1 MRRGRAYDYFN
12 DVMKTAIPT
21 RQESGEWVYADE
33 FGRTRDELL
42 MEYVERQ
49 NELDSIAS
57 VYQTADKIITGEDIS
72 VSVTA
77 DTEMKTTAMNN
88 GKDIIY
94 NASLIEDLDSETIT
108 SLHGTNYH
116 EVAHILFSPRAGS
129 TLGQFAKEQKVI
141 RSFNMLEEARIENL
155 MIAKYPSTR
164 LFLETAITSY
174 LLKDDPSEWG
184 EAFPILTGRKY
195 VDVDIRQAVADKFI
209 NKYGVDVAQRVQD
222 IVHAYSSLVFPTD
235 FTKAKDLLTM
245 FADIVGR
252 DTEQT
257 DMKSGEH
264 GERMVGAKGRPAS
277 AKEQARLQKRA
288 EQSQEPTELLQK
300 GQGVGGNST
309 EENTDTKQYTQDDER
324 IAKKLNERMNEI
336 KNDSAV
342 KREVSETRKAISGNE
357 DIKSIIKKAE
367 LLEMTPSQV
376 AVSYARRFGTELERL
391 VRNNDPMWDSR
402 TPSGKLN
409 ISRTMNPDVNSIGEM
424 FDQWNIGNDNSD
436 IEAVML
442 LDNSGSMGGYMTE
455 VCQNAWIIKRG
466 VETIEGSVS
475 VFAFDHESK
484 KIYDKT
490 ERALPR
496 KFRYINSR
504 GNTAPF
510 RTLIEAERILTASDK
525 SIKILFMLT
534 DGDWS
539 DNEECDKVIKR
550 LNQLGVLT
558 CLVFLS
564 DYTRWQDI
572 INASKDPSN
581 ENHVYYSRKIS
592 EWRHGVKV
600 FRAVTK
606 PRDVLDVANDLVTS
620 TLERKG

>member
-490 ERALPR
+490 ERALPS

>member
-1 MRRGRAYDYFN
+1 MPRGRAYDYFN
-12 DVMKTAIPT
+12 DVVKTAIPT

-264 GERMVGAKGRPAS
+264 GERMVGAKGRPAG

-490 ERALPR
+490 EPALPR

>member
-1 MRRGRAYDYFN
+1 MPRGRAYDYFN

-21 RQESGEWVYADE
+21 RQESGEWIYADE

-264 GERMVGAKGRPAS
+264 GERMVGANGRPAS

-490 ERALPR
+490 ERALPS

-592 EWRHGVKV
+592 EWRHGVKI

>member
-1 MRRGRAYDYFN
+1 MPRGRAYDYFN
-12 DVMKTAIPT
+12 DVVKTAIPT

-324 IAKKLNERMNEI
+324 IAKKLTERMNEI

-490 ERALPR
+490 ERALPS

-572 INASKDPSN
+572 INASKDPSQ

>member
-1 MRRGRAYDYFN
+1 MPRGRAYDYFN

-490 ERALPR
+490 ERALPS

>member
-1 MRRGRAYDYFN
+1 MPRGRAYDYFN
-12 DVMKTAIPT
+12 DVVKTAIPT

-264 GERMVGAKGRPAS
+264 GERMVGANGRPAS

-490 ERALPR
+490 ERALPS

-581 ENHVYYSRKIS
+581 ENHAYYSRKIS

>member
-1 MRRGRAYDYFN
+1 MPRGRAYDYFN
-12 DVMKTAIPT
+12 DVVKTAIPT

-264 GERMVGAKGRPAS
+264 GERMVGANGRPAS

-490 ERALPR
+490 ERALPS

>member
-1 MRRGRAYDYFN
+1 MPRGRAYDYFN
-12 DVMKTAIPT
+12 DVVKTAIPT

>member
-12 DVMKTAIPT
+12 DVVKTAIPT

-324 IAKKLNERMNEI
+324 IAKKLTERMNEI

-490 ERALPR
+490 ERALPS

-572 INASKDPSN
+572 INASKDPSQ

-592 EWRHGVKV
+592 EWRHGVKI

>member
-490 ERALPR
+490 ERALPS

-592 EWRHGVKV
+592 EWRHGVKI

>member
-496 KFRYINSR
+496 KFRHINSR

>member
-1 MRRGRAYDYFN
+1 MPRGRTYDYFN
-12 DVMKTAIPT
+12 DVMNTAIPT
-21 RQESGEWVYADE
+21 RNESGEWIYVDE
-33 FGRTRDELL
+33 FGRTQEELL
-42 MEYVERQ
+42 KDYVERQ

-57 VYQTADKIITGEDIS
+57 VYQTADKIITGDDIS

-77 DTEMKTTAMNN
+77 NSEMNTTAMNN
-88 GKDIIY
+88 GKEIIY
-94 NASLIEDLDSETIT
+94 NASLIEDLDSETIV

-129 TLGQFAKEQKVI
+129 ALGQFVKEQKVT
-141 RSFNMLEEARIENL
+141 RAYNMLEEARIERL

-184 EAFPILTGRKY
+184 NQYPLLTGRSY
-195 VDVDIRQAVADKFI
+195 VDVDIRQAVANKFI
-209 NKYGVDVAQRVQD
+209 DKYGVGLAQKVQD

-235 FTKAKDLLTM
+235 FNNAKDLLTM

-257 DMKSGEH
+257 EMKSGEH

-277 AKEQARLQKRA
+277 VREQERLQKRA
-288 EQSQEPTELLQK
+288 EQNQEPREKLK
-300 GQGVGGNST
+300 RGEGVGGNNTIESTDTTEYT
-309 EENTDTKQYTQDDER
+309 EEDER
-324 IAKKLNERMNEI
+324 VAKKINERMNEI
-336 KNDSAV
+336 KNDSVV
-342 KREVSETRKAISGNE
+342 KREVSETRKAITGNE
-357 DIKSIIKKAE
+357 DIKSVIKKAE
-367 LLEMTPSQV
+367 LLEMEPSQV
-376 AVSYARRFGTELERL
+376 AISYARKFGTELERL

-424 FDQWNIGNDNSD
+424 FDQWNIGNDNTD

-442 LDNSGSMGGYMTE
+442 LDNSGSMGGYMKE

-466 VETIEGSVS
+466 VETIDGSVS

-484 KIYDKT
+484 KMYDKT
-490 ERALPR
+490 EKALPR
-496 KFRYINSR
+496 KFRFIQSR

-510 RTLIEAERILTASDK
+510 RTLIEAERVLTASDK
-525 SIKILFMLT
+525 PIKILFMLT
-534 DGDWS
+534 DGDWA

-550 LNQLGVLT
+550 LNEIGVLT

-564 DYTRWQDI
+564 DYSSWEQI
-572 INASKDPSN
+572 IEASRNPLHD
-581 ENHVYYSRKIS
+581 NHEYYSRKIS

-620 TLERKG
+620 TLERSR

>member
-1 MRRGRAYDYFN
+1 MPRGRAYDYFN
-12 DVMKTAIPT
+12 DVVKTAIPT

-490 ERALPR
+490 ERALPS

-581 ENHVYYSRKIS
+581 ENHVYYSRKIL
-592 EWRHGVKV
+592 EWRHGVKI

>member
-1 MRRGRAYDYFN
+1 MPRGRAYDYFN
-12 DVMKTAIPT
+12 DVVKTAIPT

-264 GERMVGAKGRPAS
+264 GERMVGANGRPAS

-490 ERALPR
+490 ERALPS

-564 DYTRWQDI
+564 DYTRWEDI

-581 ENHVYYSRKIS
+581 ENHAYYSRKIS

>member
-1 MRRGRAYDYFN
+1 MPRGRAYDYFN
-12 DVMKTAIPT
+12 DVVKTAIPT

-324 IAKKLNERMNEI
+324 IAKKLTERMNEI

-490 ERALPR
+490 ERALPS

-572 INASKDPSN
+572 INASKDPSQ

-592 EWRHGVKV
+592 EWRHGVKI

>member
-1 MRRGRAYDYFN
+1 MPRGRAYDYFN
-12 DVMKTAIPT
+12 DVVKTAIPT

-490 ERALPR
+490 ERALPS

-572 INASKDPSN
+572 INASKDPSQ

-592 EWRHGVKV
+592 EWRHGVKI

>member
-1 MRRGRAYDYFN
+1 MPRGRAYDYFN
-12 DVMKTAIPT
+12 DVVKTAIPT
-21 RQESGEWVYADE
+21 RQESGEWIYADE

-490 ERALPR
+490 EPALPR

-592 EWRHGVKV
+592 EWRHGVKI

>member
-1 MRRGRAYDYFN
+1 MPRGRAYDYFN
-12 DVMKTAIPT
+12 DVVKTAIPT

-42 MEYVERQ
+42 MVYVERQ

-77 DTEMKTTAMNN
+77 DTEMETTAMNN

-129 TLGQFAKEQKVI
+129 TLGKFAKEQKVI

-174 LLKDDPSEWG
+174 LLKDDPNEWG

-235 FTKAKDLLTM
+235 FRKAKDLLTM

-309 EENTDTKQYTQDDER
+309 EENTDTKQYNQDDER
-324 IAKKLNERMNEI
+324 IAKKLTERMNEI

-564 DYTRWQDI
+564 DYTGWQDI
-572 INASKDPSN
+572 INASKDPSH

-592 EWRHGVKV
+592 EWRHGVKI

>member
-1 MRRGRAYDYFN
+1 MPRGRAYDYFN

-264 GERMVGAKGRPAS
+264 GERMVGANGRPAS

-490 ERALPR
+490 ERALPS

-581 ENHVYYSRKIS
+581 ENHEYYSRRIS

>member
-1 MRRGRAYDYFN
+1 MPRGKAYDYFN
-12 DVMKTAIPT
+12 DVMNTAMPT
-21 RQESGEWVYADE
+21 RNEEGVWDYYDK

-42 MEYVERQ
+42 MEYIERQ

-57 VYQTADKIITGEDIS
+57 VYQTADKIITGDDIS

-77 DTEMKTTAMNN
+77 DSEMNTTAMNN

-116 EVAHILFSPRAGS
+116 EVSHILFSPRAGS
-129 TLGQFAKEQKVI
+129 ALGQFAKEQKVI
-141 RSFNMLEEARIENL
+141 RAYNMLEEARIENL

-164 LFLETAITSY
+164 LFLETAITTY

-195 VDVDIRQAVADKFI
+195 IDVDIRQAVADKFI
-209 NKYGVDVAQRVQD
+209 QKYGVDIAQRVQD
-222 IVHAYSSLVFPTD
+222 IAHAYSSLVFPTD
-235 FTKAKDLLTM
+235 FDNAKDLLTM

-257 DMKSGEH
+257 EMKSGEH
-264 GERMVGAKGRPAS
+264 GERMVGAKGRPAN

-288 EQSQEPTELLQK
+288 EQSQEPTELIQK
-300 GQGVGGNST
+300 GQGVGGDST
-309 EENTDTKQYTQDDER
+309 EKSTDTKQYTQDDER
-324 IAKKLNERMNEI
+324 IAKKINERMNEI

-357 DIKSIIKKAE
+357 DIKSVIRKAE
-367 LLEMTPSQV
+367 LLEIEPSQV
-376 AVSYARRFGTELERL
+376 AVSYARKFGTELERL
-391 VRNNDPMWDSR
+391 VRNNDPMWDSH

-424 FDQWNIGNDNSD
+424 FDQWNIGNENTN

-442 LDNSGSMGGYMTE
+442 IDNSGSMGGYMKE

-466 VETIEGSVS
+466 IETIEGSVS

-490 ERALPR
+490 EKALPR
-496 KFRYINSR
+496 KFRYIQSR

-510 RTLIEAERILTASDK
+510 RTLIEAERILTASEK
-525 SIKILFMLT
+525 PIKILFMLT
-534 DGDWS
+534 DGEWA

-550 LNQLGVLT
+550 LNELGVLT

-564 DYTRWQDI
+564 DYSSWKDI
-572 INASKDPSN
+572 IEASKDPNN
-581 ENHVYYSRKIS
+581 ENHKYYSERIS
-592 EWRHGVKV
+592 QWKHGVKV

-606 PRDVLDVANDLVTS
+606 PRDVLDVANDLVTN

>member
-490 ERALPR
+490 ERALPS

-564 DYTRWQDI
+564 DYARWEDN
-572 INASKDPSN
+572 INASKDPSH
-581 ENHVYYSRKIS
+581 ENYAYYSRKIS

>member
-1 MRRGRAYDYFN
+1 MPRGRAYDYFN
-12 DVMKTAIPT
+12 DVVKTAIPT
-21 RQESGEWVYADE
+21 RQESGEWIYADE

-490 ERALPR
+490 ERALPS

-572 INASKDPSN
+572 INASKDPNN

>member
-1 MRRGRAYDYFN
+1 MPRGRAYDYFN
-12 DVMKTAIPT
+12 DVVKTAIPT

-490 ERALPR
+490 ERALPS

>member
-1 MRRGRAYDYFN
+1 MPRGRAYDYFN
-12 DVMKTAIPT
+12 DVVKTAIPT

-72 VSVTA
+72 VSLTT

-324 IAKKLNERMNEI
+324 IAKKLTERMNEI

-490 ERALPR
+490 ERALPS

-592 EWRHGVKV
+592 EWRHGVKI

>member
-1 MRRGRAYDYFN
+1 MPRGRAYDYFN

-264 GERMVGAKGRPAS
+264 GERMVGANGRPAS

-490 ERALPR
+490 ERALPS

>member
-1 MRRGRAYDYFN
+1 MPRGRAYDYFN
-12 DVMKTAIPT
+12 DVVKTAIPT
-21 RQESGEWVYADE
+21 RQESGEWIYADE

-442 LDNSGSMGGYMTE
+442 IDNSGSMGGYMTE

-490 ERALPR
+490 ERALPS

-572 INASKDPSN
+572 INASKNPSN